1 MPTTKDRT
9 AYFAHYYRTKRKAPS
24 KWRPCAF
31 CGAIIKGRTNRK
43 FCNDKCRIS
52 AWRASH

>member
-9 AYFAHYYRTKRKAPS
+9 AYFAHYYRTKRKGPS